1 MPHNI
6 RGFYKGIK
14 MLAFGSLSAR
24 LVGLA
29 LIPIL
34 TRLYTPE
41 DYGALS
47 VFSSLILIISPL
59 LTLRYVTAIPLP
71 KSDMAAVVVVLI
83 SVFSILLF
91 SLLLLFVFLGLHD
104 YIFVL
109 LNVYDYVQFWFLIPL
124 ACFLVSFYEVLNMWA
139 VRKRNYKA
147 LMNVSFF
154 QAIAGEGVKVS
165 AGLLGLTKIG
175 LIIGFAVSQSAGIF
189 YLLQALSP
197 TFLKGLKFVSL
208 KRLLIIVKYYSGYP
222 FYRMPSQLLLLLAS
236 QSPLLFF
243 SFKYGVEATGQFS
256 LSLMAI
262 VLPMNLIGQAIS
274 KAYYA
279 EIASIGREGIQEV
292 MTLTI
297 DLQKKLLILGA
308 PIAALLYFLA
318 EPLFPLLFGPAWEV
332 AGVYVSILSMYLLT
346 QFTSAPLMQVFNL
359 FNMQGKYLLINI
371 VRIFSLVGV
380 YFCVLI
386 FDVSEM
392 WFVKIYSVSMF
403 LFYLL
408 ITIYV
413 LVFLKR
419 KEKGID

>member
-1 MPHNI
+1 MSHNI
-6 RGFYKGIK
+6 IDFYKGIK

-24 LVGLA
+24 IIGLA

-71 KSDMAAVVVVLI
+71 KSDMVAMFLVLI
-83 SVFSILLF
+83 SIFSILLF

-104 YIFVL
+104 YLFFW
-109 LNVYDYVQFWFLIPL
+109 LNVHDYVRYWFLIPL

-139 VRKRNYKA
+139 VRKKNYKA
-147 LMNVSFF
+147 LMNVAFF
-154 QAIAGEGVKVS
+154 QAVAGEGVKVS

-175 LIIGFAVSQSAGIF
+175 LIIGFAVSQSAGVF
-189 YLLQALSP
+189 YLLRMLLPA
-197 TFLKGLKFVSL
+197 FLKGLGFVSL
-208 KRLLIIVKYYSGYP
+208 RRLLIIVKYYSGYP

-243 SFKYGVEATGQFS
+243 SFSYGVEAAGQFS

-279 EIASIGREGIQEV
+279 EIASIGRGDIQGV
-292 MTLTI
+292 MALTI
-297 DLQKKLLILGA
+297 DLQRKLLILGA

-318 EPLFPLLFGPAWEV
+318 EPLFPLLFGSAWEV
-332 AGVYVSILSMYLLT
+332 AGLYVSILSMYLLT

-359 FNMQGKYLLINI
+359 FNMQGKYLLINV
-371 VRIFSLVGV
+371 VRVFALVGV
-380 YFCVLI
+380 YCCILV
-386 FDVSEM
+386 FDVSEV
-392 WFVKIYSVSMF
+392 WFVRIYSVSMF
-403 LFYLL
+403 LFYLFV
-408 ITIYV
+408 TIYV
-413 LVFLKR
+413 LIFLRRKGKR
-419 KEKGID
+419 ID